1 MASVGG
7 DMAGDDRDDFRIG
20 ALGLHRMSGLEVRDK
35 ESGLMDAA
43 SYAAHEE
50 LRFSLGIPLTPD
62 P

>member
-1 MASVGG
+1 
-7 DMAGDDRDDFRIG
+7 
-20 ALGLHRMSGLEVRDK
+20 MSGLEVRDK

-50 LRFSLGIPLTPD
+50 SRFSLGNTTDPD